1 MWWPILLPACLALAI
16 LLRWRWYGIDW
27 YSYLILFGARI
38 YARLW
43 HRWGSN
49 CWMAPFPETGP
60 FLVISNHT
68 CSADPAF
75 LLAACKRPISF
86 LVAREHYDVHF
97 LIRNLL
103 NHLSCIKVARGGN
116 DPVALRQA
124 IRRLQQGMPVC
135 LFPEGGLSGV
145 AKNRILHAKP
155 GIAFLALVTRV
166 PVYPLYISGG
176 PRTEQLL
183 NSWVWP
189 TPKAVHVTF
198 GKPID
203 LTAYFGRP
211 ITRKLIEE
219 VTGVIMDHVRAL
231 RPRQNEKPML
241 GNCANQG
248 S

>member
-1 MWWPILLPACLALAI
+1 MWWPIVITAGLAI
-16 LLRWRWYGIDW
+16 AILWRWRWYEIDW

-38 YARLW
+38 YSRLL

-49 CWMAPFPETGP
+49 CWMAPFPQTGP

-75 LLAACKRPISF
+75 LLAACKRPMSF
-86 LVAREHYDVHF
+86 LVAREHYDVHY
-97 LIRNLL
+97 LISNLL
-103 NHLSCIKVARGGN
+103 NHLGCIKVARGRP

-124 IRRLQQGMPVC
+124 IRRLQEGMPVC

-145 AKNRILHAKP
+145 AKNRMVHAKP
-155 GIAFLALVTRV
+155 GIAFLALVTRA

-176 PRTEQLL
+176 PHTEQLL
-183 NSWVWP
+183 NSWVLP

-203 LTAYFGRP
+203 LCAYYGRP
-211 ITRKLIEE
+211 LTRKLIEE
-219 VTGVIMDHVRAL
+219 VNGVIMDHVRAL
-231 RPRQNEKPML
+231 RPGETGKTNDER
-241 GNCANQG
+241 
-248 S
+248 